1 MLGENVITRAVAKMD
16 AKLATLEPEAI
27 ARLQES
33 ATLDHSE
40 WFALGDMAS
49 RAMLDGKI
57 DADTA
62 QTLHVIHTGF
72 TNGGATLAQR
82 LVFMQ
87 AASELLAAR
96 IGR

>member
-1 MLGENVITRAVAKMD
+1 MNGSPW
-16 AKLATLEPEAI
+16 ATWTPVLCW
-27 ARLQES
+27 
-33 ATLDHSE
+33 T
-40 WFALGDMAS
+40 
-49 RAMLDGKI
+49 
-57 DADTA
+57 ADTA

-87 AASELLAAR
+87 VATELLAAR